1 MAKRHNYQEPAER
14 KAMPMIVEGIENERE
29 VVALNALFGN
39 VDEGA
44 DVLHPG
50 AFAKTIDE
58 RFHRVRVL
66 WQHDSWLPPIG
77 VPMWAKE
84 VGREELPEEVRGR
97 FPEALGGLMTKIE
110 YLNTERGREVLTGI
124 KAGAINENS
133 IGYDPV
139 VSDFEEDDNRGITVR
154 NLREVRLWD
163 LSPVNWGMNEGAV
176 TLGFK
181 AVVSY
186 QDLPLADTDRAWD
199 RTAAERR
206 VRAWATG
213 ADDEVDWPKYRKAH
227 VLYDRSDPEKFGG
240 YKLLIADVIDDRLTA
255 VPRGIFA
262 AAGALMGARGGVAE
276 FDDGD
281 IEGAKRHLGRYYRK
295 LDRTPPWED
304 EEKAAAW
311 ALVVAALNE
320 PEPAQVQAVMEELKA
335 GLAFSAGGIA
345 ALTALLEAAG
355 QIGEPEDED
364 EPGDGKDRPLAVNPL
379 AVMQWR
385 LRLAELENI
394 L

>member
-163 LSPVNWGMNEGAV
+163 L
-176 TLGFK
+176 
-181 AVVSY
+181 
-186 QDLPLADTDRAWD
+186 
-199 RTAAERR
+199 
-206 VRAWATG
+206 
-213 ADDEVDWPKYRKAH
+213 
-227 VLYDRSDPEKFGG
+227 
-240 YKLLIADVIDDRLTA
+240 
-255 VPRGIFA
+255 
-262 AAGALMGARGGVAE
+262 
-276 FDDGD
+276 
-281 IEGAKRHLGRYYRK
+281 
-295 LDRTPPWED
+295 
-304 EEKAAAW
+304 
-311 ALVVAALNE
+311 
-320 PEPAQVQAVMEELKA
+320 
-335 GLAFSAGGIA
+335 
-345 ALTALLEAAG
+345 
-355 QIGEPEDED
+355 
-364 EPGDGKDRPLAVNPL
+364 
-379 AVMQWR
+379 
-385 LRLAELENI
+385 
-394 L
+394 